1 MRTTRVDRIDEELP
15 VIGQGTWHL
24 GERPERRSAEV
35 DALRLGVELGM
46 TLIDTAEYYA
56 AGRAELVVADAIA
69 DVRSRVF
76 LVDKI
81 FPHHPTLEAARRAA
95 RAALRR
101 TGAGYFDL
109 LLVHWPTPNFR
120 SNLMALSM
128 MYAEGVARYIG
139 VSNFSLP
146 WLVQAAK
153 GLPSDTPVA
162 ANQLPYSLVDRRL
175 EVALLEDL
183 QASGVLVM
191 AYSPLGRGAVMR
203 GRRRVLLAEVGR
215 PLGLTPSQVALAWA
229 VRTPGTVALPK
240 ATDVRHV
247 RENAAAGDVTLDDA
261 TLSQLDQ
268 AFPRG
273 MRPYRPDLPA
283 WTPLF
288 RWAYQWEAHRMNWV
302 AQRGRRSDRDTRP
315 PQE

>member
-1 MRTTRVDRIDEELP
+1 MRTTRVNRIDEDLP

-24 GERPERRSAEV
+24 GERPERRTAEV

-56 AGRAELVVADAIA
+56 AGRAELLVADAIA

-128 MYAEGVARYIG
+128 MYSEGVARYIG

-153 GLPSDTPVA
+153 GLPTDTPVA
-162 ANQLPYSLVDRRL
+162 ADQLPYSLVDRRL
-175 EVALLEDL
+175 ESALLDDL
-183 QASGVLVM
+183 KASGVLVM
-191 AYSPLGRGAVMR
+191 AYSPLGRGAVLR
-203 GRRRVLLAEVGR
+203 GRRGALLAEVGR
-215 PLGLTPSQVALAWA
+215 PLGLTPSQVALAWT
-229 VRTPGTVALPK
+229 VRGPGMVALPK
-240 ATDVRHV
+240 AVDARHV

-261 TLSQLDQ
+261 SLDQLDQ

-273 MRPYRPDLPA
+273 ARGYRPDLPA

-288 RWAYQWEAHRMNWV
+288 RWAYQWEARRMRWV
-302 AQRGRRSDRDTRP
+302 GEHARAEDQASRP
-315 PQE
+315 RE